1 MVELKIQNY
10 EENCKQYSKLKKLL
24 TKLLGGDISIS
35 HVGSTAIPDMVG
47 KNIID
52 ILIGASNIESFEKY
66 SLILKNN
73 CYFEGKN
80 TTQIYKFF
88 ASTEN
93 ETKSGDV
100 HIHLV
105 MKSTERYDEFL
116 ILKNYLLNNK
126 QERDNYSNFKKEILA
141 KTTDR
146 KEYRQIK
153 SEYVSNLL
161 KRARQ
166 N

>member
-10 EENCKQYSKLKKLL
+10 EENCNQYSKLKKLL
-24 TKLLGGDISIS
+24 TELLGSEISIS

-52 ILIGASNIESFEKY
+52 ILIGATNNEIFEQYSF
-66 SLILKNN
+66 ILKNN
-73 CYFEGKN
+73 GFFEGKN
-80 TTQIYKFF
+80 STEIYKFF

-105 MKSTERYDEFL
+105 MKDTERYDEFL

-126 QERDNYSNFKKEILA
+126 TERDDYSNFKKDILS
-141 KTTDR
+141 KTTNR

>member
-24 TKLLGGDISIS
+24 TELLGNDISIS

-52 ILIGASNIESFEKY
+52 ILIGASNHENFDKY
-66 SLILKNN
+66 SLFLKNN
-73 CYFEGKN
+73 GYFEGKN
-80 TTQIYKFF
+80 ATQIYKFF

-105 MKSTERYDEFL
+105 MKDTERYDEFL

-161 KRARQ
+161 KRAR
-166 N
+166 

>member
-24 TKLLGGDISIS
+24 TELLGGDISIS

-52 ILIGASNIESFEKY
+52 ILIGASNYENFEQY

-73 CYFEGKN
+73 GYFEGNN

-105 MKSTERYDEFL
+105 MKDTERYDEFL